1 MLTISYLRYPD
12 GEVESVESDF
22 LLGGTYKILVAPST
36 YELLAIFG
44 TEWPTNLR
52 FVGFGDISLDSLEP
66 VLQGIQAQ
74 TIGLL
79 TSGTTAQ
86 PKLVLKDLSSFFV
99 SRKPDQNQ
107 KLTWGHFYDNSR
119 IASQNVVCH
128 VLQSGGRL
136 AERPN
141 GASYKEILDFYSRAK
156 VSAIAATPSL
166 VRYLMASETFRNLK
180 LQQISLGGEMAD
192 DFLLTNLRATFPE
205 ARITHVYA
213 TTETGSLFSVSDGM
227 AGFPLSYL
235 GKPLAGNRTLF
246 VRDNVLV
253 VRDLE
258 SDVEFET
265 GDTVRIDNQAS
276 RVLFEGRK
284 GDFINVGGRKV
295 SPVKVRNA
303 VLSHPLVSGCQVF
316 AVTNKFLGE
325 VVGVQISSPAGEQIQ
340 TEVNELLN
348 SLLEKW
354 ERPLL
359 VEWSEEV
366 SLGANGKSA
375 PRRRVDS

>member
-1 MLTISYLRYPD
+1 LTLSYLSYPE
-12 GEVESVESDF
+12 GEVESVDSHF
-22 LLGGTYKILVAPST
+22 LVGGNYKILAAPST
-36 YELLAIFG
+36 SELLAIFG
-44 TEWPTNLR
+44 TEWPTNLK
-52 FVGFGDISLDSLEP
+52 FIGFGDISIDSLDSVLE
-66 VLQGIQAQ
+66 GIDRR

-79 TSGTTAQ
+79 TSGTTSK
-86 PKLVLKDLSSFFV
+86 PKLVLKELASFAV
-99 SRKPDQNQ
+99 SGRPDQIQ
-107 KLTWGHFYDNSR
+107 EHTWGHFYDNSR

-141 GASYKEILDFYSRAK
+141 GASYKEILEFYSRVN

-166 VRYLMASETFRNLK
+166 VRYLMASDTFRHLE
-180 LQQISLGGEMAD
+180 LQQISLGGEIAD
-192 DFLLTNLRATFPE
+192 DFLLGNLRATFPE

-235 GKPLAGNRTLF
+235 GKPLAGNRSLF
-246 VRDNVLV
+246 VRDNLLV
-253 VRDLE
+253 VKDLE
-258 SDVEFET
+258 SDAEFET
-265 GDTVRIDNQAS
+265 GDIVRIDNQAS

-303 VLSHPLVSGCQVF
+303 ALTHPLVSGCQVF
-316 AVTNKFLGE
+316 AVPNKFLGE

-340 TEVNELLN
+340 TEVNKLLN
-348 SLLEKW
+348 SMLEKW
-354 ERPLL
+354 ERPVL
-359 VEWSEEV
+359 VEWSQEV
-366 SLGANGKSA
+366 PLGANGKSA